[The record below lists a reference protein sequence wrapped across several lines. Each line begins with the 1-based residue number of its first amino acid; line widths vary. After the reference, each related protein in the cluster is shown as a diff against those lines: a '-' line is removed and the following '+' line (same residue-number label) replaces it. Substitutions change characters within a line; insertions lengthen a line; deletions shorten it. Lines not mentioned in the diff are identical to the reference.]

1 MSFHCLWAESRA
13 VGLKCISSQRA
24 IAGNALK
31 LPSSLC
37 LLADTNKIFVA
48 HSRAAHGACDIDA
61 IAALD
66 EVQGLQLDHQ
76 LCIER
81 RCFDSERQLHLLSSP
96 KWDGQHLVRSV
107 SSSEISWR
115 RRTWPLACICPFQ
128 AFCGC
133 RSVRPIRRVS
143 GLRMI
148 NSLRLARM
156 AHLVVH
162 VT

>member
-1 MSFHCLWAESRA
+1 MWFQPGGHRDERSPA
-13 VGLKCISSQRA
+13 VLSNCRPLSAFWLTPTR
-24 IAGNALK
+24 
-31 LPSSLC
+31 SLC
-37 LLADTNKIFVA
+37 HTAGRHT
-48 HSRAAHGACDIDA
+48 DIDA

-81 RCFDSERQLHLLSSP
+81 RCFETERQLHLLSSS
-96 KWDGQHLVRSV
+96 KWDGQHVARSV

-162 VT
+162 FT